1 MMSKPLPPRE
11 CPFCHKMFVPKTARQ
26 LVCNDDHYAPC
37 PDCGK
42 PVKIV
47 DRSYAVFL
55 KDGPKRCKECA
66 RKAARARQL
75 SKSPEEKQAILE
87 KRKETNKKKFG
98 SEFAIQNEEIRQKQ
112 KQAFL
117 DRYGTEHPIQ
127 NEAVKEKRRQSNLE
141 KYGVKNVLQ
150 LPEVKQKVVATLI
163 ERYGVDHSSRCPEIV
178 EKRKETL
185 MDHYGVDNPMKSEEL
200 KERYQASAQ
209 NKLGVSWPTM
219 SETVKETRRRNNQEK
234 YGVDAVS
241 QLPKIKEKVKET
253 NLERYGVE
261 YYAQTNEY
269 KEKYKETS
277 LKRYGTL
284 HPMQS
289 KEVQDKAIKTK
300 QAKYGVSFSRQT
312 FNSIRSQI
320 TDASKA
326 ASYYAFRNDPVV
338 YIKTHYNNK
347 PTVYQLSKDLGCTD
361 TPIYEYLARYHAQ
374 DLVQYKRSTMEQ
386 EMLEF
391 LKQIDPSVVVIHNDR
406 KIIAPKEID
415 LYLPDYKI
423 GIECNPTI
431 THNSSILDPWGNL
444 TDYKYHQRKTDDAE
458 KAGVQLFH
466 IFGYEWTN
474 KREILESMIRNLMGK
489 NADTIYARNLDIRH
503 VPMNEAKEFLNKNH
517 RQGFARSF
525 TQLGLYTKTN
535 ELVSLMTFS
544 PVRHTLGKSN
554 SFNGWELVRFCSKL
568 NTNVIGGASKLFKH
582 FLSDN
587 PDIKNIVSFSDRSHT
602 KGNLYETLGFT
613 EARKSDPS
621 YVWVRLADD
630 AYFSRVA
637 CQKRYL
643 PKLLNDSDLDLSR
656 TEREIMI
663 SHGYVQV
670 FDSGVIRWEYR
681 R

>member
-1 MMSKPLPPRE
+1 
-11 CPFCHKMFVPKTARQ
+11 
-26 LVCNDDHYAPC
+26 
-37 PDCGK
+37 
-42 PVKIV
+42 
-47 DRSYAVFL
+47 
-55 KDGPKRCKECA
+55 
-66 RKAARARQL
+66 
-75 SKSPEEKQAILE
+75 
-87 KRKETNKKKFG
+87 
-98 SEFAIQNEEIRQKQ
+98 
-112 KQAFL
+112 
-117 DRYGTEHPIQ
+117 
-127 NEAVKEKRRQSNLE
+127 
-141 KYGVKNVLQ
+141 
-150 LPEVKQKVVATLI
+150 
-163 ERYGVDHSSRCPEIV
+163 
-178 EKRKETL
+178 
-185 MDHYGVDNPMKSEEL
+185 
-200 KERYQASAQ
+200 
-209 NKLGVSWPTM
+209 M

-253 NLERYGVE
+253 NLERHGAE
-261 YYAQTNEY
+261 YYSQTAEY
-269 KEKYKETS
+269 KAKYKETS
-277 LKRYGTL
+277 LRKYGTL

-312 FNSIRSQI
+312 FNSIKSQI
-320 TDASKA
+320 KDASKA
-326 ASYYAFRNDPVV
+326 ELYYAFRNDPVK
-338 YIKTHYNNK
+338 YIETHYENK
-347 PTVYQLSKDLGCTD
+347 PTVYQLSRDLGCTD
-361 TPIYEYLARYHAQ
+361 TPVYENLIRYHAQ
-374 DLVQYKRSTMEQ
+374 DLVQYRRSTMEQ
-386 EMLEF
+386 EVLEF
-391 LKQIDPSVVVIHNDR
+391 LKQMDPSAVIIHNDR

-415 LYLPDYKI
+415 IYLPEYKL
-423 GIECNPTI
+423 GFECNPTI
-431 THNSSILDPWGNL
+431 THNSSAPDPWGNL
-444 TDYKYHQRKTDDAE
+444 TDYKYHQKKTDDSE
-458 KAGVQLFH
+458 KAGIQLFH

-474 KREILESMIRNLMGK
+474 KREILKSMIRNLMGK
-489 NADTIYARNLDIRH
+489 STDTIYARNLYIRH
-503 VPMNEAKEFLNKNH
+503 VSMNDAKDFLNKNH
-517 RQGFARSF
+517 RQGFARSSM
-525 TQLGLYTKTN
+525 QLGLYTKTN

-602 KGNLYETLGFT
+602 KGNLYQTLGFT
-613 EARKSDPS
+613 ETNRSDPS

-630 AYFSRVA
+630 TYFSRVV